1 MANSSSNPLPTLF
14 QDLSLGES
22 EITSSQSDTPG
33 RKTDFSFSS
42 PQTYLHSSR
51 SPNGSF
57 ESSKRSTSS
66 SGIFQFGSTYGI
78 PPSSSAIAGVESFS
92 FQSLSLPPQSQT
104 STPTSQLQSPFTPV
118 TIARPKLSEALSQ
131 SNNTTTS
138 SSFLSPSTPHSKTR
152 PSSSVSPSSDTPSSS
167 HVASPIPEPP
177 APMIPYDA
185 RTEVA
190 PAHALFTDTFQN
202 ALLQGS
208 KTAQKVVRAI
218 EKMQAGA
225 SRESNSE
232 VGNFLNDSKSLRHF
246 QGTDTRT
253 IAVLGDSGEGKSSLI
268 NSLLHFPG
276 VAQTGDIG
284 SACTSVVTEYRQKK
298 AEHTEPITID
308 VEYLSTPEIREL
320 IKELLW
326 SYRQLFLPG
335 VESDKTSEQ
344 DYNNYMRESE
354 QAWSALHAAFKHK
367 RQFTQRMAQDM
378 SEGAL
383 ERITDQLIKWTEE
396 IEWPAGGVDG
406 FWTSTA
412 QTADECVEQTKFFM
426 QDKFWPFTKIIRVYL
441 DSQVLKTG
449 VVLSDLPGLQD
460 TNLARVRATQD
471 YLIKCDTILIVAK
484 ISRAITD
491 QSLKSSLFYV
501 LSRHMP
507 MEWEHSGT
515 QKLNVSVVC
524 TKSDEIDLHTA
535 RLEFCGPNNSIP
547 TEIMTQL
554 DSEITN
560 AKQSN
565 DRARKKVAKKQ
576 QELLL
581 VQARNR
587 HVQTNLRNVYSSEMN
602 GGNLEVFCVS
612 NKWYEKYCPKGNARF
627 VEASGIPDLR
637 RFCHTVTADA
647 QFNEANHFL
656 KSRLS
661 SLLNTIDLWASSWIQ
676 KQDDVEELDD
686 SVHTNVTQLIDQVP
700 SIVKTFQKDFKTCFQ
715 EQIMTFFGIC
725 QVYDGSVENYTVLIQ
740 LHHRSERPAL
750 GSGCKSTRLGMDNS
764 QYNAWCLRNGDH
776 QTPKRGHENWNAKII
791 WKMRMELEGQWDLV
805 EEEVPEAFAAISNRV
820 NDLLNSFKI
829 SLHDLL
835 PRRLSDVIIQTV
847 DLQIGNLEY
856 KMSREER
863 KFLTELRAIR
873 RYASESNYNSYIL
886 QDMVP
891 VYRSAA
897 SQSVQGHIEQG
908 VIFPKMGITMA
919 ESMESLIK
927 TTSTKLKVILKGVMA
942 TVKTDVDIA
951 LRSHSRSRVT
961 LDKVRQE
968 RMREFADEIKCLTE
982 GHKLL
987 LQSVEAI

>member
-14 QDLSLGES
+14 QHLSLGEG
-22 EITSSQSDTPG
+22 ETASSQCDTPK
-33 RKTDFSFSS
+33 RKISFSFSS
-42 PQTYLHSSR
+42 PQTGLPSSR
-51 SPNGSF
+51 SPNDSF
-57 ESSKRSTSS
+57 IFGQESSNRSTGPSER
-66 SGIFQFGSTYGI
+66 FQSNSAYVI
-78 PPSSSAIAGVESFS
+78 PPSFSAIAGSKPFS
-92 FQSLSLPPQSQT
+92 FQSIPLPPQSQT
-104 STPTSQLQSPFTPV
+104 SAPTSQLQSPFTPV
-118 TIARPKLSEALSQ
+118 TISPPRLSATFSG
-131 SNNTTTS
+131 TS
-138 SSFLSPSTPHSKTR
+138 STATPLSFLSPSTPQSKTG
-152 PSSSVSPSSDTPSSS
+152 PSSSLSPSLDTPNSS
-167 HVASPIPEPP
+167 HVSSPIPEPP
-177 APMIPYDA
+177 ASIIPYDA
-185 RTEVA
+185 RTEV
-190 PAHALFTDTFQN
+190 PPTHALFTDTFQN

-208 KTAQKVVRAI
+208 ETAQKVVRAI
-218 EKMQAGA
+218 EKLQAGA
-225 SRESNSE
+225 LRESDSE
-232 VGNFLNDSKSLRHF
+232 VRNFLSDAKSLQHF

-298 AEHTEPITID
+298 AEHTKPITIS
-308 VEYLSTPEIREL
+308 VEYLSAPEIREL

-326 SYRQLFLPG
+326 SYRQIFLES
-335 VESDKTSEQ
+335 VESDETSEQ
-344 DYNNYMRESE
+344 DYNRYMRESE
-354 QAWSALHAAFKHK
+354 QAWSALNAAFKHK

-441 DSQVLKTG
+441 DSEVLKTG
-449 VVLSDLPGLQD
+449 VVLADLPGLQD

-471 YLIKCDTILIVAK
+471 YLIKCDTIIIVAK

-507 MEWEHSGT
+507 IEWEQSGT

-524 TKSDEIDLHTA
+524 TKSDEIDLRTA
-535 RLEFCGPNNSIP
+535 RLEFCGPNKSIP

-554 DSEITN
+554 DSDISN

-602 GGNLEVFCVS
+602 GRNLDVFCVS
-612 NKWYEKYCPKGNARF
+612 NNWYEKYCPKGNTKF
-627 VEASGIPDLR
+627 VEASGVPDLR

-647 QFNEANHFL
+647 QFNEAKHFL

-661 SLLNTIDLWASSWIQ
+661 TLLNTIDLWSSSWIQ
-676 KQDDVEELDD
+676 KQDEIEELDD
-686 SVHTNVTQLIDQVP
+686 SVHTNITELIEQIP
-700 SIVKTFQKDFKTCFQ
+700 GIVKTFREDFTTCFQ
-715 EQIMTFFGIC
+715 EQIMTFFGQRDQHWDQAAIR
-725 QVYDGSVENYTVLIQ
+725 QGSVWATQ
-740 LHHRSERPAL
+740 WHW
-750 GSGCKSTRLGMDNS
+750 T

-776 QTPKRGHENWNAKII
+776 QTSKRGHENWNAKIL

-805 EEEVPEAFAAISNRV
+805 EDEVSEAFEAISDRV
-820 NDLLNSFKI
+820 NDLLNSFTI
-829 SLHDLL
+829 TLHELL
-835 PRRLSDVIIQTV
+835 PPRLADAIIQTV

-856 KMSREER
+856 RMSREER
-863 KFLTELRAIR
+863 KFLAEIRAIR

-891 VYRSAA
+891 VYRSA
-897 SQSVQGHIEQG
+897 SNQSGTGKAARQRSIVQGHIEQG
-908 VIFPKMGITMA
+908 VIFPKMGIA
-919 ESMESLIK
+919 ISESMESLIK
-927 TTSTKLKVILKGVMA
+927 TTSTNLKTILTGVMA
-942 TVKTDVDIA
+942 TVKADVDIA
-951 LRSHSRSRVT
+951 LGSHSRSRVT
-961 LDKVRQE
+961 LDKSRQE
-968 RMREFADEIKCLTE
+968 RMREFADEVKCLRE
-982 GHKLL
+982 GHERL

>member
-14 QDLSLGES
+14 KGLSLGD
-22 EITSSQSDTPG
+22 SDSPG

-42 PQTYLHSSR
+42 PQTDLRSSR

-57 ESSKRSTSS
+57 VFGQDSNRSTSPS
-66 SGIFQFGSTYGI
+66 EIFQFGSTYGI
-78 PPSSSAIAGVESFS
+78 SSSSNAISGVEAF
-92 FQSLSLPPQSQT
+92 
-104 STPTSQLQSPFTPV
+104 
-118 TIARPKLSEALSQ
+118 
-131 SNNTTTS
+131 
-138 SSFLSPSTPHSKTR
+138 SPSTPHSKNR
-152 PSSSVSPSSDTPSSS
+152 PLSSLSPSSDTPSSN
-167 HVASPIPEPP
+167 HVTSPIPEPP
-177 APMIPYDA
+177 TPIIPYDA
-185 RTEVA
+185 RTEV
-190 PAHALFTDTFQN
+190 PPTHTLFTDTFQN

-208 KTAQKVVRAI
+208 ETAQKVVQAI
-218 EKMQAGA
+218 EKMRVGA
-225 SRESNSE
+225 LRESNPE
-232 VGNFLNDSKSLRHF
+232 VLNFYGDAKSLQHF

-298 AEHTEPITID
+298 VEHTEPITID
-308 VEYLSTPEIREL
+308 VEYLSAPEIREL

-335 VESDKTSEQ
+335 VESDETSEQ
-344 DYNNYMRESE
+344 DYNRYMRESE
-354 QAWSALHAAFKHK
+354 HAWSALHAAFKHK

-396 IEWPAGGVDG
+396 IEWPAGGADG

-449 VVLSDLPGLQD
+449 VVLADLPGLQD

-507 MEWEHSGT
+507 MELEQSGT

-524 TKSDEIDLHTA
+524 TKSDEIDLRTA
-535 RLEFCGPNNSIP
+535 RLEFCGPNNSVS

-554 DSEITN
+554 DNEISS

-587 HVQTNLRNVYSSEMN
+587 HVQINLRNVYSSEMN
-602 GGNLEVFCVS
+602 DANLDVFCVS
-612 NKWYEKYCPKGNARF
+612 NKWYEKYCPKGNAKF
-627 VEASGIPDLR
+627 VEASGVPDLR

-661 SLLNTIDLWASSWIQ
+661 TLLNTIDLWASSWIQ
-676 KQDDVEELDD
+676 KLDEVEELDG
-686 SVHTNVTQLIDQVP
+686 SIHANVTQLIEQVP
-700 SIVKTFQKDFKTCFQ
+700 GIVKTFREDFKTCFQ
-715 EQIMTFFGIC
+715 EQIMTFF
-725 QVYDGSVENYTVLIQ
+725 
-740 LHHRSERPAL
+740 ERPAL
-750 GSGCKSTRLGMDNS
+750 GSGCKSARLGMDNLALECVWNLKVNGTSSKKKYQKLS
-764 QYNAWCLRNGDH
+764 QPFLD
-776 QTPKRGHENWNAKII
+776 
-791 WKMRMELEGQWDLV
+791 
-805 EEEVPEAFAAISNRV
+805 RV

-829 SLHDLL
+829 SLQDGL
-835 PRRLSDVIIQTV
+835 PQRLSDAIIQTV

-856 KMSREER
+856 MMSREER
-863 KFLTELRAIR
+863 KFLAEIRAIR

-897 SQSVQGHIEQG
+897 SESGTGKAARQRSIVQGHIEQG
-908 VIFPKMGITMA
+908 VIFPKMGINIA

-927 TTSTKLKVILKGVMA
+927 ATSKSLKMILTGAIA
-942 TVKTDVDIA
+942 TVRTDVDIA
-951 LRSHSRSRVT
+951 LRSHSRSREP
-961 LDKVRQE
+961 LDKLRHE
-968 RMREFADEIKCLTE
+968 RMREFADEIKSLRE
-982 GHKLL
+982 GHKRL